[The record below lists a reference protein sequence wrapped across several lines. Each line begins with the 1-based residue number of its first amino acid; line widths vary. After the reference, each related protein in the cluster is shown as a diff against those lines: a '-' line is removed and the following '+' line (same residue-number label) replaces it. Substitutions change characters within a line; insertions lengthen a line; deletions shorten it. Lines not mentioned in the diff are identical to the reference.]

1 MRRLLSVAMVVVLAI
16 AGITWFSLASAAP
29 VHAQASCTGVS
40 FYLNDANEQVG
51 VPTIG
56 NNTHNDNCELAV
68 GNQGT
73 AVYWLQFDLNQC
85 YDQTLQQD
93 SIFGQNTMEAVQDAQ
108 AEAGVTQDGIYGPIT
123 RDHITWVNTGGA
135 GEGACFKL

>member
-1 MRRLLSVAMVVVLAI
+1 MRRLLSVAMVVVIGI
-16 AGITWFSLASAAP
+16 AGITWFSLASAP
-29 VHAQASCTGVS
+29 LVHAQASCTGVS

-56 NNTHNDNCELAV
+56 NNTHNDNCDLGVGNDSNAV
-68 GNQGT
+68 G
-73 AVYWLQFDLNQC
+73 WLQFDLNQC
-85 YDQTLQQD
+85 YDQSIAQD
-93 SIFGQNTMEAVQDAQ
+93 NIFGPATKEALQDAQ
-108 AEAGVTQDGIYGPIT
+108 AEAGVAQDGVYGPIT